1 MRGLENLRRTA
12 WALLTV
18 VLLCTPSLT
27 CAHISPAAVGRF
39 LSPDPSRFADSRN
52 LYAYCGNDPVNGY
65 DPDGM
70 LEKQLQN
77 TESQSA
83 WSVGQAQMQQFNS
96 DYQRMSD
103 ALKAGD
109 TYTYDQ
115 LNTQLS
121 GQLSDSI
128 NSALTPLATIA
139 TAFSPVHGLA
149 NGITDFIEG
158 SQSGNLGTMGLG
170 LLGMVSVLPGGSEL
184 RALGAETRIVAGEAS
199 AVTRAAEAT
208 AARTASGDFY
218 SVAFQTTLD
227 PASYPG
233 LSRAAHFQEANEA
246 LLTAMESDP
255 QFAQTMQQA
264 GVNLDRTATGLAP
277 RTPPEGWTWHHA
289 EDPGVMQLVPR
300 VQHTPGSIF
309 WDTLHPGGQG
319 GYAIWGK
326 Q

>member
-1 MRGLENLRRTA
+1 VDGTSRNLPHD
-12 WALLTV
+12 LV
-18 VLLCTPSLT
+18 VLLCVAPIRFKMRTFWKQLLLVVWLIGQTLGFGMTGICHESGYYAQASAL
-27 CAHISPAAVGRF
+27 CQQILPA
-39 LSPDPSRFADSRN
+39 N
-52 LYAYCGNDPVNGY
+52 CGY
-65 DPDGM
+65 DALPDEAIHGYDCPAHPA
-70 LEKQLQN
+70 
-77 TESQSA
+77 SA
-83 WSVGQAQMQQFNS
+83 Y
-96 DYQRMSD
+96 DYP
-103 ALKAGD
+103 
-109 TYTYDQ
+109 
-115 LNTQLS
+115 
-121 GQLSDSI
+121 I
-128 NSALTPLATIA
+128 NHSA
-139 TAFSPVHGLA
+139 
-149 NGITDFIEG
+149 
-158 SQSGNLGTMGLG
+158 
-170 LLGMVSVLPGGSEL
+170 GSEKPSSEGIRPL
-184 RALGAETRIVAGEAS
+184 FASTAGFL
-199 AVTRAAEAT
+199 AAEGT
-208 AARTASGDFY
+208 AARAASGDFY
-218 SVAFQTTLD
+218 SVAFRTTLD